1 MTRLIT
7 PRAAPASLWNGL
19 SAPFRSLSKLVST
32 GRADVS
38 GLDALEREHA
48 RIRLTSRHWLM

>member
-1 MTRLIT
+1 MTRLT
-7 PRAAPASLWNGL
+7 APLAAPASLWEGL
-19 SAPFRSLSKLVST
+19 SAPFRGLSKLVSA
-32 GRADVS
+32 GRAEVS